1 VAASRW
7 VTQLP
12 AGEPRQWALRNL
24 ATSWMPYE
32 PTAAEAWLKKLPAA
46 DQTDVRQ
53 FLESNGNGNR

>member
-1 VAASRW
+1 
-7 VTQLP
+7 
-12 AGEPRQWALRNL
+12 
-24 ATSWMPYE
+24 MPYE